1 MEIKEIVKDVYA
13 VGSKDPHRPLFDQ
26 LMPLSEGT
34 SYNSY
39 LIKGN
44 DKIALIDTVYPP
56 FEEEIENKLKNMGIE
71 RIDYII
77 ANHGEQ
83 DHSGAL
89 PKLLEKYPMAKIVTN
104 TKCKEITMGFLP
116 LSDDQYVVIDDRS
129 ELDLGGKTLQFIFA
143 PWVHWPDTMFTFLKE
158 DGILFSTDF
167 FGAHATNFDL
177 FWENDP
183 SIIPLAKG
191 YYAEIMMP
199 FARIFQ
205 KYLPMVEALNPTM
218 IASSHGPIYRQP
230 KFIIDLYKEWSGAHK
245 KNQVVIVAVSMYGS
259 TTQMVDYLKEQL
271 EKQGVTVKLYD
282 AVHLNMNALACDL
295 VDSAGLIVATPT
307 VLTGPHPAVVESIFL
322 ANVLKPTLKYVG
334 LIGSYSWG
342 TMVAQKVKEM
352 LGNLKDTTILEP
364 VLSKGT
370 PKEQDFEALN
380 KLVEQIEQIHKE
392 L

>member
-39 LIKGN
+39 LIKGTE
-44 DKIALIDTVYPP
+44 KIALIDTVYPP
-56 FEEEIENKLKNMGIE
+56 FEEEIETKLQELGIHK
-71 RIDYII
+71 IDYII

-89 PKLLEKYPMAKIVTN
+89 PALLKKYPMAKIITN
-104 TKCKEITMGFLP
+104 PKCKEITMGFLP
-116 LSDDQYVVIDDRS
+116 LAEENYQLIEDRQ
-129 ELDLGGKTLQFIFA
+129 EIDLGGKTLQFVFA

-158 DGILFSTDF
+158 DRILFSTDF

-177 FWENDP
+177 FWDEDP
-183 SIIPLAKG
+183 SIVPLAKG

-199 FARIFQ
+199 FAQIFQ
-205 KYLPMVEALNPTM
+205 KYLPMVEELNPSL
-218 IASSHGPIYRQP
+218 IASSHGPIYRRPQ
-230 KFIIDLYKEWSGAHK
+230 FIIDLYKQWSGSKK
-245 KNQVVIVAVSMYGS
+245 KNQAVIVYVSMYGS
-259 TTQMVDYLKEQL
+259 TMQMVDYLAKDLKEKGI
-271 EKQGVTVKLYD
+271 EVKLHD
-282 AVHLNMNALACDL
+282 AVHLNMNALASDL

-307 VLTGPHPAVVESIFL
+307 VLAGPHPAVVEPIFL
-322 ANVLKPTLKYVG
+322 ANVLKPTLKYVT

-342 TMVAQKVKEM
+342 TAVVPQVKGM
-352 LGNLKDTTILEP
+352 LANLRGTTVLEP

-370 PKEQDFEALN
+370 PKEADLAALDN
-380 KLVEQIEQIHKE
+380 LAIQIHGIHQT

>member
-1 MEIKEIVKDVYA
+1 MEIKEIVKNVYA

-56 FEEEIENKLKNMGIE
+56 FEEEIENKLKDMGID

-77 ANHGEQ
+77 ADHGEQ

-104 TKCKEITMGFLP
+104 AKCKEITMGFLP
-116 LSDDQYVVIDDRS
+116 LSDEQYMVVEDRA
-129 ELDLGGKTLQFIFA
+129 EPDLGGKTLQFIFA
-143 PWVHWPDTMFTFLKE
+143 PWVHWPDTMFSFLKE
-158 DGILFSTDF
+158 DRILFSTDF

-177 FWENDP
+177 FWDEDP

-205 KYLPMVEALNPTM
+205 KYLPMVEELKPAM
-218 IASSHGPIYRQP
+218 IASSHGPIYRRPQ
-230 KFIIDLYKEWSGAHK
+230 FIIDLYKQWSGAQK
-245 KNQVVIVAVSMYGS
+245 KNQVVIVTVSMYGS
-259 TTQMVDYLKEQL
+259 TTQMVDYLKAEL
-271 EKQGVTVKLYD
+271 EAKGISVKQHD

-307 VLTGPHPAVVESIFL
+307 VLTGPHPAVVEPIFL
-322 ANVLKPTLKYVG
+322 ANVLKPTLKYVT

-342 TMVAQKVKEM
+342 TMVVQKVKEM

-370 PKEQDFEALN
+370 PKEADLTAL
-380 KLVEQIEQIHKE
+380 KALAGQIEQMHQT